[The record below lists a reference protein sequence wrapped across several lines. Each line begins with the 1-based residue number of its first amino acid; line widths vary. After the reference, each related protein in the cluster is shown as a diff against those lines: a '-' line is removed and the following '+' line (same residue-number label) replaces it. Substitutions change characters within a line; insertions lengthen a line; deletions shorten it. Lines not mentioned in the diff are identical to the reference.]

1 MKLPVLENA
10 MREEASGSVQL
21 VNEPSAVQTRV
32 TSIKVIYNGY
42 LINNFLKTIHANL
55 CPTGGR
61 CGDGRRYPDQ
71 R

>member
-42 LINNFLKTIHANL
+42 LINNFL
-55 CPTGGR
+55 
-61 CGDGRRYPDQ
+61 
-71 R
+71 